1 MNLIDIGA
9 LLILAICVLGGYYRG
24 FVSTGLNILAGIIS
38 FIIAL
43 ALVPVV
49 SGTVKNQESLYNS
62 LLYYTEG
69 SEYVAKTS
77 VELIRT
83 PIADL
88 PGERIEE
95 VIRNA
100 SMPNPMGRAVG
111 KNIARQTF
119 AKEQITTLGDYF
131 NLTIVSVFLNI
142 LSMLAVFFV
151 IRIIF
156 AFLIR
161 GIDYGRGGYPVL
173 VQWDGVIGA
182 GLGLIDGIL
191 LLFVCF
197 MLVPIVLTVLPKFY
211 ELLSSSVFG
220 EFFYQA
226 NFLLYF
232 VPIA

>member
-95 VIRNA
+95 EYLTSQGNSYHHVDEVFTVPDKHIFVLGDNRLY
-100 SMPNPMGRAVG
+100 SIDSRKLKNPY
-111 KNIARQTF
+111 IATEMIF
-119 AKEQITTLGDYF
+119 AK
-131 NLTIVSVFLNI
+131 
-142 LSMLAVFFV
+142 
-151 IRIIF
+151 
-156 AFLIR
+156 
-161 GIDYGRGGYPVL
+161 
-173 VQWDGVIGA
+173 
-182 GLGLIDGIL
+182 
-191 LLFVCF
+191 
-197 MLVPIVLTVLPKFY
+197 
-211 ELLSSSVFG
+211 
-220 EFFYQA
+220 
-226 NFLLYF
+226 LLYSF
-232 VPIA
+232 QIPFF